1 MNLPLT
7 DLLLAHRAA
16 GTLIENLHPDLV
28 PNDKA
33 VAHVVQTETIRAI
46 GPIGAWKV
54 SPVPA
59 NGEPAASPLPTSA
72 VYQSGAMLDL
82 VRTRNVGVEAEIA
95 VTISRDLAAKSTPY
109 TLDDVLDAVGGL
121 HLAIEIID
129 SRFADR
135 VATPALAQA
144 ADLLNGAAVIVGPER
159 SAQSWPELE
168 RQRLRLLVDGV
179 EAEVTTEGSTT
190 ANALAALVWLANH
203 ATSRG
208 LPLMAGT
215 VIITG
220 ARIGALPLTGRHLLL
235 EGDGFEPVSACVV

>member
-28 PNDKA
+28 PTDRA
-33 VAHVVQTETIRAI
+33 VAHVIQTETMRAI

-54 SPVPA
+54 SPVPTH
-59 NGEPAASPLPTSA
+59 GEPAASPLPMSA
-72 VYQSGAMLDL
+72 VYQNGATLDL
-82 VRTRNVGVEAEIA
+82 VRSRNVGVEAEIA
-95 VTISRDLAAKSTPY
+95 VTLSRDLTAKSTPY
-109 TLDDVLDAVGGL
+109 ALDDVLGAVSSM

-135 VATPALAQA
+135 IATPALAQA
-144 ADLLNGAAVIVGPER
+144 ADLLNGHAVIVGPRR
-159 SAQSWPELE
+159 SVHTWPDLE
-168 RQRLRLLVDGV
+168 RQRLRLVVDGV
-179 EAEVTTEGSTT
+179 EAEVTTGGSTT

-203 ATSRG
+203 AISRG

-220 ARIGALPLTGRHLLL
+220 ARIGALPLTGRYLLL
-235 EGDGFEPVSACVV
+235 EGEGFEPVSASVF